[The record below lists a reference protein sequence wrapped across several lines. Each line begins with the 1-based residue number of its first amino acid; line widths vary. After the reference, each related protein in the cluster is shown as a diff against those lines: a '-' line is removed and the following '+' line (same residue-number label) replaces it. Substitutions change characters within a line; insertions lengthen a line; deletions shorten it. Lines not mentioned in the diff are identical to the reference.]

1 MKNNKL
7 AKALLLVLCAILLVC
22 ASVVGTLAYLTA
34 GDEVTNTFTVG
45 KVEISM
51 DETDVDEHGVA
62 IVGAARNKE
71 NTYQLI
77 PGRTYVK
84 DPVVYVTA
92 ESETCYVFIK
102 VQNDIVELED
112 SANTIEAQILAN
124 HWIAVPG
131 ETGVYYQ
138 KVTED
143 ATDKELETFETFKID
158 INETNT
164 TLAAVNNS
172 TAVVVTAYAIQAEN
186 VEDVNEAD
194 DVNAKTAW
202 DIVKTKENT

>member
-51 DETDVDEHGVA
+51 DETDVNEHGVKDGDTR
-62 IVGAARNKE
+62 VKM

-84 DPVVYVTA
+84 DPIVYVTA

-124 HWIAVPG
+124 HWLEVPG

-138 KVTED
+138 KVAED
-143 ATDKELETFETFKID
+143 AADKTLETFASFKID
-158 INETNT
+158 IEETKT
-164 TLAAVNNS
+164 TLAAVDS
-172 TAVVVTAYAIQAEN
+172 ETAVVVTAYAIQAEN